1 MRRKELTSYWSSP
14 YQKSNR
20 RTVYAAKNC
29 PVVDKDTAYKIAPAI
44 RQKKD
49 ALIVNLSTS
58 RWSNTKDLNYLTT
71 FDGLN
76 LGFQF
81 GQKA

>member
-14 YQKSNR
+14 YQKSKR
-20 RTVYAAKNC
+20 HAVYAAKNC
-29 PVVDKDTAYKIAPAI
+29 PVVDKDTAYKIATAI
-44 RQKKD
+44 RQKND
-49 ALIVNLSTS
+49 ALIVNLSAS
-58 RWSNTKDLNYLTT
+58 RWSSTKDLNYLTT